1 MDSLWTA
8 VDQNTQN
15 REVREVTVVADVLD
29 VAAYIL
35 EKQGAITAM
44 KLQKLCYYSKAWH
57 LVWEERALFPNRIE
71 AWANGPVIPDLYR
84 AHRGQFRVEELSEG
98 SSAWLDENERESI
111 DIVME
116 AYGSRSAHDLSELSH
131 REDPWRDARHG
142 IPDGARSQSE
152 ISDAALMEYFDA
164 QTTAP

>member
-1 MDSLWTA
+1 MTADRRTQDSR
-8 VDQNTQN
+8 DG
-15 REVREVTVVADVLD
+15 EVTVVANVLD

-35 EKQGAITAM
+35 ERQGPMTAM

-57 LVWEERALFPNRIE
+57 LVWEERPLFSNRIE

-84 AHRGQFRVEELSEG
+84 EHRGQFRVEELEAG
-98 SSAWLDENERESI
+98 SSTRLDENEAESI
-111 DIVME
+111 DIVLD
-116 AYGSRSAHDLSELSH
+116 AYGPRSAHDLSELSH

-152 ISDAALMEYFDA
+152 ITDAALMEYFDA
-164 QTTAP
+164 QTTAL